1 MAGGYHPECCYGK
14 GAWGPMGSTHI
25 LPILVEFGIGAVL
38 IAAGI
43 GCGLASG
50 CLDLKQAQDRRL
62 IAVFAA
68 GFAGL
73 LIFYFLFT
81 FWLPF
86 IPHEVVAP

>member
-1 MAGGYHPECCYGK
+1 
-14 GAWGPMGSTHI
+14 MGSTHM

-38 IAAGI
+38 SAAGI
-43 GCGLASG
+43 WCGLASG
-50 CLDLKQAQDRRL
+50 YLDLKQAADRRL

-73 LIFYFLFT
+73 LVFYLLFT

-86 IPHEVVAP
+86 IPHEAVAP